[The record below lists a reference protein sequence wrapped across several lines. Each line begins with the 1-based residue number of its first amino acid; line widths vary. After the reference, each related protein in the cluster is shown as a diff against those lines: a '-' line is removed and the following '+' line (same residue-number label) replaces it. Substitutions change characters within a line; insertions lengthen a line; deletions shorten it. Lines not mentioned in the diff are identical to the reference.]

1 MRFTFVC
8 VAALLALPAVAGA
21 QTFPSSSGNLKVE
34 TVAGGLDHP
43 WALAFLPDG
52 TMLVTER
59 PGRMRIVARDG
70 KLSPPLGGVPKVFA
84 VQQGGLLDVALD
96 RDFAANRTIYFSYA
110 EPTQGGART
119 AVARARLDAGAL
131 ADLKVIFQQA
141 GPLSRGGHFA
151 GRIVQAP
158 DGNLFVTLGDHFGPR
173 EEAQNLANHLGK
185 VVRITRDGAAPPDN
199 PFVGRASA
207 LPEIWS
213 LGHRNPQGLTF
224 DPTTGKL
231 WQHEHGP
238 RGGDEVNIIDQGR
251 QLRLAGDRLRHRL
264 QRRQDPRRHRQD
276 RHGAAGEILGA
287 VDRTVRH
294 GVLQGDLFP
303 AWRGHLF
310 VGALVS
316 EMLVRLTIDGD
327 NVAGRGAPAAAA
339 ARAHP

>member
-1 MRFTFVC
+1 M
-8 VAALLALPAVAGA
+8 
-21 QTFPSSSGNLKVE
+21 
-34 TVAGGLDHP
+34 
-43 WALAFLPDG
+43 
-52 TMLVTER
+52 
-59 PGRMRIVARDG
+59 
-70 KLSPPLGGVPKVFA
+70 FA

-185 VVRITRDGAAPPDN
+185 VIRITRDGAAPPDN

-224 DPTTGKL
+224 HRTTGKL

-238 RGGDEVNIIDQGR
+238 RGGDEVNIIEKGANYGWPVIGYGIDYSG
-251 QLRLAGDRLRHRL
+251 AKIHDSTA
-264 QRRQDPRRHRQD
+264 QD

-294 GVLQGDLFP
+294 GVLQGNLFP
-303 AWRGHLF
+303 AWSGNLF
-310 VGALVS
+310 VGALV
-316 EMLVRLTIDGD
+316 ERD
-327 NVAGRGAPAAAA
+327 AGAADHRRRQGARRGSACCGRCASASVTCAT
-339 ARAHP
+339 ARTARSIC